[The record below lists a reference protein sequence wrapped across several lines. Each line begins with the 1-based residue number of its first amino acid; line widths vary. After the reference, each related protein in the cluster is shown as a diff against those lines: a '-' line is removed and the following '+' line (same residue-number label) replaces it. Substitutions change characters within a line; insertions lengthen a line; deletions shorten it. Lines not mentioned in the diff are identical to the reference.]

1 MHHSAPRCN
10 NRVHTLPLCR
20 LLGQCRRHGST
31 PGFTTGWHHRLSN
44 GAKGEY
50 ERGSLFRYPHAK
62 FCQI

>member
-31 PGFTTGWHHRLSN
+31 PGFTTANKHTINRK
-44 GAKGEY
+44 A
-50 ERGSLFRYPHAK
+50 GSTM
-62 FCQI
+62 